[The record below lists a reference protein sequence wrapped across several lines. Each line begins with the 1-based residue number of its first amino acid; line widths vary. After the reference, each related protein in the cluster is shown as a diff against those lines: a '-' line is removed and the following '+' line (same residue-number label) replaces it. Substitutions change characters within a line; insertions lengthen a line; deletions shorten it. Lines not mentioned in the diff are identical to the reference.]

1 MLLRKYLTIPCN
13 QTQIA
18 SSLSKLKIGYL
29 SCSLALLIAA
39 SAPSFLKS
47 SFSLVS
53 QATSAC
59 LFEDIWRS
67 LEPYTNKGLFPNLY
81 KVLVSI
87 PLGGALLDDCWL
99 NISFVRVPNLH
110 PSSQV
115 IRYRKFF
122 RRLSHASSF
131 SELVPSLSQSR
142 FTIKRGKSLYFRLG
156 RSRHSRNF
164 LVHPSIARVRIQ
176 SAHSERKK
184 RSSWTSETP
193 QSKCLSIDSYS
204 FGQSIHGLF
213 TPFYWEVHH
222 VDRNR
227 QRPSCTRPRGQ
238 HSWQSSVLS
247 RTWYGFVL
255 GVL

>member
-1 MLLRKYLTIPCN
+1 M
-13 QTQIA
+13 
-18 SSLSKLKIGYL
+18 
-29 SCSLALLIAA
+29 
-39 SAPSFLKS
+39 
-47 SFSLVS
+47 
-53 QATSAC
+53 
-59 LFEDIWRS
+59 
-67 LEPYTNKGLFPNLY
+67 
-81 KVLVSI
+81 
-87 PLGGALLDDCWL
+87 
-99 NISFVRVPNLH
+99 RVPNLH

-115 IRYRKFF
+115 IRYRKFV

-184 RSSWTSETP
+184 RSSWTGRTSETP
-193 QSKCLSIDSYS
+193 QSKCLSIYSYS
-204 FGQSIHGLF
+204 FGQTKYPRPFHALLSTERCTMLIGIGKDPLVHVLEGSIHGNHQYF
-213 TPFYWEVHH
+213 
-222 VDRNR
+222 
-227 QRPSCTRPRGQ
+227 
-238 HSWQSSVLS
+238 LS